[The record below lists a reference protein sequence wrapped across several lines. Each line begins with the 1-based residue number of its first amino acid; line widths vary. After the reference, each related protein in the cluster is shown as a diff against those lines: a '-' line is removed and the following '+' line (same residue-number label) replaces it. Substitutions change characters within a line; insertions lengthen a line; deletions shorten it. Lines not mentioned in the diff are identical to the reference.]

1 METVILGLLLS
12 LIAGLS
18 TSIGSFIAFF
28 MKRPSPQFLS
38 FIMGFSAGVMIL
50 ISFVELLQNSIY
62 EMGLIFGNEIGLF
75 LGLLFFFLGMII
87 MFLIDI
93 LVSHEYEFED
103 SIEILLN
110 NNGQCK
116 PHLHHGHRH
125 GHQPHHRGEKRNNN
139 LVKTSIF
146 IFFGVFIHNFPEGM
160 ATFIGTLTQFEL
172 GILLTLA
179 IALHNIPEGIAVA
192 VPIYA
197 CTLNKK
203 KAFKW
208 SFLSGMSE
216 PLGALLTW
224 LVLFPFIN
232 DFVLNAMLGAVGGI
246 MVYISLD
253 ELLPMS
259 RSLAKE
265 HYSIIGIITGMFIMA
280 VSLILL

>member
-1 METVILGLLLS
+1 MVNPFLALLLS

-18 TSIGSFIAFF
+18 TSIGSVIAIF
-28 MKRPSPQFLS
+28 MKRPNPKVLS

-50 ISFVELLQNSIY
+50 ISFVELLQNSI
-62 EMGLIFGNEIGLF
+62 EAIGFLMGILM
-75 LGLLFFFLGMII
+75 FFIGMII
-87 MFLIDI
+87 MFIIDVV
-93 LVSHEYEFED
+93 VSHEYEFED
-103 SIEILLN
+103 SIEILIN
-110 NNGQCK
+110 NSGECK
-116 PHLHHGHRH
+116 PHLHYGHRH
-125 GHQPHHRGEKRNNN
+125 RNRHLHRDEKRNNN

-146 IFFGVFIHNFPEGM
+146 IVFGVFIHNFPEGM
-160 ATFIGTLTQFEL
+160 ATFIGALTDVHL
-172 GILLTLA
+172 GILLALA

-208 SFLSGMSE
+208 SFISGMSE
-216 PLGALLTW
+216 PLGAILTW
-224 LVLFPFIN
+224 LILFPFIN
-232 DFVLNAMLGAVGGI
+232 DFVLNALLGAVGGI

-280 VSLILL
+280 VSLAIL

>member
-1 METVILGLLLS
+1 MESVFLGLLLS

-28 MKRPSPQFLS
+28 MKKPSPQFLS

-62 EMGLIFGNEIGLF
+62 EIGLF

-110 NNGQCK
+110 NNGERK

-125 GHQPHHRGEKRNNN
+125 RHQHRHRGEKRNNN

-160 ATFIGTLTQFEL
+160 ATFIGTLTQIEL

-197 CTLNKK
+197 YTLNKK

-216 PLGALLTW
+216 PLGALLT
-224 LVLFPFIN
+224 
-232 DFVLNAMLGAVGGI
+232 
-246 MVYISLD
+246 
-253 ELLPMS
+253 
-259 RSLAKE
+259 
-265 HYSIIGIITGMFIMA
+265 
-280 VSLILL
+280 

>member
-1 METVILGLLLS
+1 METIILGILLS

-18 TSIGSFIAFF
+18 TSIGSFLAFF
-28 MKRPSPQFLS
+28 VKAPSPKFIS

-50 ISFVELLQNSIY
+50 ISFVELLNESINVIGPL
-62 EMGLIFGNEIGLF
+62 MGLM
-75 LGLLFFFLGMII
+75 FFFIGMII
-87 MFLIDI
+87 MFIIDI

-103 SIEILLN
+103 SIEMLIN
-110 NNGQCK
+110 KNDECK
-116 PHLHHGHRH
+116 PHIHHGHRH
-125 GHQPHHRGEKRNNN
+125 KHRHHHRGRKKDIN

-160 ATFIGTLTQFEL
+160 ATFIGTLTQVEL
-172 GILLTLA
+172 GILLTFA

-197 CTLNKK
+197 CTLDKK

-216 PLGALLTW
+216 PLGAVLTW
-224 LVLFPFIN
+224 LILFPFIN
-232 DFVLNAMLGAVGGI
+232 EFVLNAMLGAVAGI
-246 MVYISLD
+246 MIYISLD
-253 ELLPMS
+253 ELLPIS
-259 RSLAKE
+259 RSLARE
-265 HYSIIGIITGMFIMA
+265 HYSIIGIIAGMFIMA

>member
-1 METVILGLLLS
+1 MERVILGLLLS

-18 TSIGSFIAFF
+18 TSIGSFFAFF
-28 MKRPSPQFLS
+28 MKKPSPKFIS

-50 ISFVELLQNSIY
+50 ISFVELLQESMNK
-62 EMGLIFGNEIGLF
+62 LNPL
-75 LGLLFFFLGMII
+75 LGLMFFFIGMII

-103 SIEILLN
+103 SIEVLIN
-110 NNGQCK
+110 NKGKCK
-116 PHLHHGHRH
+116 PHLHYGHRKRH
-125 GHQPHHRGEKRNNN
+125 RNHHRGEKNNN
-139 LVKTSIF
+139 TLVKTSIF

-160 ATFIGTLTQFEL
+160 ATFIGTLTEVQI
-172 GILLTLA
+172 GILLTVA

-197 CTLNKK
+197 CTLDKK

-208 SFLSGMSE
+208 SFISGMSE

-232 DFVLNAMLGAVGGI
+232 DFVLYGLLGAVGGI

-280 VSLILL
+280 VSLIIL

>member
-1 METVILGLLLS
+1 MERLLLGLILS

-18 TSIGSFIAFF
+18 TSIGSFFAFF
-28 MKRPSPQFLS
+28 MKKPSPKFIS

-50 ISFVELLQNSIY
+50 ISFIELLQQSMI
-62 EMGLIFGNEIGLF
+62 EIGPLMGLV
-75 LGLLFFFLGMII
+75 FFFLGMII

-93 LVSHEYEFED
+93 FVSHEYEFED
-103 SIEILLN
+103 SIEILIN
-110 NNGQCK
+110 SNGQRK
-116 PHLHHGHRH
+116 PHLHYGHRH
-125 GHQPHHRGEKRNNN
+125 RQRLRGEKRTNN
-139 LVKTSIF
+139 LAKTSIF
-146 IFFGVFIHNFPEGM
+146 IIFGVFIHNFPEGM
-160 ATFIGTLTQFEL
+160 ATFIGTLTEVDL
-172 GILLTLA
+172 GILLTIA

-197 CTLNKK
+197 YTLDKK

-208 SFLSGMSE
+208 SFISGMSE
-216 PLGALLTW
+216 PLGAIITW
-224 LVLFPFIN
+224 LILFPFIN
-232 DFVLNAMLGAVGGI
+232 DFILNAMLGAVGGI

-280 VSLILL
+280 ISIILL

>member
-1 METVILGLLLS
+1 MEIIILGLLLS

-18 TSIGSFIAFF
+18 TSIGSFLAFF
-28 MKRPSPQFLS
+28 MKKPSPKFIS

-50 ISFVELLQNSIY
+50 ISFVELLQESMNI
-62 EMGLIFGNEIGLF
+62 IGPL
-75 LGLLFFFLGMII
+75 LGLMFFFIGMII
-87 MFLIDI
+87 MFFIDI

-103 SIEILLN
+103 SIEVLIN
-110 NNGQCK
+110 SNGQSK
-116 PHLHHGHRH
+116 PHLHYGHRH
-125 GHQPHHRGEKRNNN
+125 RHRHRHRDEKRDIS
-139 LVKTSIF
+139 LAKTSIF

-160 ATFIGTLTQFEL
+160 ATFVGTLTQLEL
-172 GILLTLA
+172 GVLLTVA

-192 VPIYA
+192 VPIYVY
-197 CTLNKK
+197 TLDKK

-216 PLGALLTW
+216 PLGALITW
-224 LVLFPFIN
+224 LILFPFIN
-232 DFVLNAMLGAVGGI
+232 DFILNAMLGAVGGI

-265 HYSIIGIITGMFIMA
+265 HYSIIGIITGMFII
-280 VSLILL
+280 SISLLIL

>member
-1 METVILGLLLS
+1 MENFLLGLLLS

-18 TSIGSFIAFF
+18 TTIGSFFAFF
-28 MKRPSPQFLS
+28 MKKPNPKFIS

-50 ISFVELLQNSIY
+50 ISFVELLQGSMNRTSP
-62 EMGLIFGNEIGLF
+62 L
-75 LGLLFFFLGMII
+75 LGLMFFFLGMII

-103 SIEILLN
+103 SIDFLVN
-110 NNGQCK
+110 KNGQYK
-116 PHLHHGHRH
+116 PHLHHGHRYGRRYRYH
-125 GHQPHHRGEKRNNN
+125 DEKKDNQ
-139 LVKTSIF
+139 LAKTSIF
-146 IFFGVFIHNFPEGM
+146 IVFGVFIHNFPEGM
-160 ATFIGTLTQFEL
+160 ATFIGALTQINL
-172 GILLTLA
+172 GILLAIA

-197 CTLNKK
+197 YTLDRK

-208 SFLSGMSE
+208 SFISGMSE
-216 PLGALLTW
+216 PLGAIITW
-224 LVLFPFIN
+224 LILFPFIN
-232 DFVLNAMLGAVGGI
+232 DFILYAMLGAVGGI

-259 RSLAKE
+259 RSMAKE

>member
-1 METVILGLLLS
+1 MENVLLALLLS

-18 TSIGSFIAFF
+18 TSIGSFIAFI
-28 MKRPSPQFLS
+28 MKRPGPKFIS

-50 ISFVELLQNSIY
+50 ISFLELLQGSI
-62 EMGLIFGNEIGLF
+62 EAIGFLFGIS
-75 LGLLFFFLGMII
+75 FFFLGLII
-87 MFLIDI
+87 MFIIDV

-103 SIEILLN
+103 SIEVLLN
-110 NNGQCK
+110 NNGTCK
-116 PHLHHGHRH
+116 PHLHYGHRH
-125 GHQPHHRGEKRNNN
+125 RKRSHHRGEKVNES

-160 ATFIGTLTQFEL
+160 ATFVGTLTEVQL
-172 GILLTLA
+172 GILLTIA

-197 CTLNKK
+197 CTLDKK

-216 PLGALLTW
+216 PLGAILTW
-224 LVLFPFIN
+224 LILFPFIN
-232 DFVLNAMLGAVGGI
+232 DTVLNAMLGVVGGI

-253 ELLPMS
+253 ELLPVS

-265 HYSIIGIITGMFIMA
+265 HYSIIGIIIGMFIMSI
-280 VSLILL
+280 SLVLL

>member
-1 METVILGLLLS
+1 MEEVILGILLS

-18 TSIGSFIAFF
+18 TSIGSFLAFF
-28 MKRPSPQFLS
+28 MKKPSPKFIS

-50 ISFVELLQNSIY
+50 ISFVELLQESMNI
-62 EMGLIFGNEIGLF
+62 IGPF
-75 LGLLFFFLGMII
+75 LGLTFFFLGMTI
-87 MFLIDI
+87 MFIIDV

-103 SIEILLN
+103 SIEVLIN
-110 NNGQCK
+110 NNGHRK
-116 PHLHHGHRH
+116 PHLHYGHRH
-125 GHQPHHRGEKRNNN
+125 KQRSIHRGEKKNNT

-160 ATFIGTLTQFEL
+160 ATFVGTLTEIEL
-172 GILLTLA
+172 GILLTIA

-197 CTLNKK
+197 CTLDKK

-208 SFLSGMSE
+208 SFISGMSE
-216 PLGALLTW
+216 PLGAIITW
-224 LVLFPFIN
+224 LILFPFIN
-232 DFVLNAMLGAVGGI
+232 QFILNAMLGAVGGI

-253 ELLPMS
+253 ELLPIS

-265 HYSIIGIITGMFIMA
+265 HYSIIGIITGMFIM
-280 VSLILL
+280 SLSLLLL

>member
-1 METVILGLLLS
+1 MENVLLALLLS

-18 TSIGSFIAFF
+18 TSIGSFTAFF
-28 MKRPSPQFLS
+28 MKKPNPKFISY
-38 FIMGFSAGVMIL
+38 IMGFSAGVMIL
-50 ISFVELLQNSIY
+50 ISFVELLQTSI
-62 EMGLIFGNEIGLF
+62 NT
-75 LGLLFFFLGMII
+75 LGFVMAIVFFFIGMII

-93 LVSHEYEFED
+93 LISHEYEFED
-103 SIEILLN
+103 SIEVLIN

-116 PHLHHGHRH
+116 PHLHYGHRH
-125 GHQPHHRGEKRNNN
+125 RRRNHNRGEKKDVN

-160 ATFIGTLTQFEL
+160 ATFIGTLTEVKL
-172 GILLTLA
+172 GVVLTIA

-197 CTLNKK
+197 CTLDKK

-208 SFLSGMSE
+208 SFISGMSE
-216 PLGALLTW
+216 PLGALVTW
-224 LVLFPFIN
+224 LILFPFIN
-232 DFVLNAMLGAVGGI
+232 DYVLSAMLGAVAGI
-246 MVYISLD
+246 MIYISLD

-265 HYSIIGIITGMFIMA
+265 HYSIIGIITGMFIM
-280 VSLILL
+280 SLSLAIL